1 MVEVLK
7 SLFGDAVT
15 DEALK
20 TFNEELGKKFVAKSD
35 YNGKLEEI
43 NGLNAQI
50 LDRDKQLKT
59 LKDSAGTSEELKKQI
74 EQLQAD
80 NKAAKESY
88 DKQIGE
94 LKFNS
99 ALESALL
106 KSGAVDSDLVK
117 VKLNRDG
124 LTLKEDGTLSGLE
137 EQLKTVKENYGFLF
151 EEKGAAKPQFAAPAQ
166 NAKTNDMDAARV
178 VMGLPPAK

>member
-43 NGLNAQI
+43 KGLNAQI
-50 LDRDKQLKT
+50 TDRDKQLKT

-124 LTLKEDGTLSGLE
+124 LTLKEDGTLGGLE

-151 EEKGAAKPQFAAPAQ
+151 KAEKPTVTGAKPVDGEKQTETDPFLQ
-166 NAKTNDMDAARV
+166 GFDSEKEE
-178 VMGLPPAK
+178 